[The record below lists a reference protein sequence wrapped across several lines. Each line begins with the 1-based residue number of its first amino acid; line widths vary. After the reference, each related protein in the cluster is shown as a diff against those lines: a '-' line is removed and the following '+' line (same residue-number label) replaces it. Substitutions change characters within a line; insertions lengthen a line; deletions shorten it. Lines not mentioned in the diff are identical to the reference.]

1 MNANER
7 VAARLQGKSVDKI
20 PNLNIAMALVAK
32 CASVPYSV
40 YVQDYR
46 RLVEGNLICAEKF
59 GFDTVSVISDPV
71 REASAFGAEIVFPEN
86 GVPYAIPL
94 LDGDEADLKKLQ
106 IIDPHAALRTLDR
119 IKGVELLREKAGKD
133 YPVVGWVEGV
143 LAEVG
148 DLRGTNRLMLDVIEG
163 ENWFE
168 ELLEVVLEQQKRFAL
183 AQIQAGADFIGIG
196 NAVASLIGPAL
207 YEEHALRY
215 DRDLVN
221 FIRANGAKA
230 KLHICGNITPLLP
243 LLKQVEPDILDVDW
257 MVDFKQAVD
266 TFADLK
272 TSVSGNLDPVAILM
286 QGNSEAVEKATR
298 ACIAAADDTACIAA
312 GCEVPADSPEE
323 NLIAMNRL
331 LYL

>member
-7 VAARLQGKSVDKI
+7 VSARLQGKSVDKI
-20 PNLNIAMALVAK
+20 PNMNIAMALVAK
-32 CASVPYSV
+32 CANVPYSV
-40 YVQDYR
+40 YVQDYKK
-46 RLVEGNLICAEKF
+46 LVEGNLICAETF

-71 REASAFGAEIVFPEN
+71 REASAFGAEVVFPEN

-94 LDGDEADLKKLQ
+94 LDTDAADLKKLQ
-106 IIDPHAALRTLDR
+106 IFDPYTAPRTLDR
-119 IKGVELLREKAGKD
+119 IKGVERLREKVGKD

-163 ENWFE
+163 GDWFE
-168 ELLEVVLEQQKRFAL
+168 ELLEIVFEQQKRFAL
-183 AQIQAGADFIGIG
+183 AQIQAGADFVGIG

-207 YEEHALRY
+207 YEEHAIRY
-215 DRDLVN
+215 DKGLVD

-230 KLHICGNITPLLP
+230 KLHICGNILPLLP
-243 LLKQVEPDILDVDW
+243 LLKQVEPDILDIDW

-286 QGNSEAVEKATR
+286 QGNSEIVEKATC

-331 LYL
+331 LYR